1 MCTHRPQLRRTFHS
15 WFTAYTSLRLLI
27 TSITDSRPDHVG
39 IIKTHVTMPV
49 LMGKVCG
56 GPGPAV
62 MLISARVEPQ
72 PAVGVLRACGSES
85 TASWHAVSHILDV
98 HARSFPLLR
107 LTSRLPCRMC
117 KDNRHVNIALIRGLA
132 NKAQDLLGTVIPG
145 HAIWNQGTLLSGS
158 GPAY

>member
-1 MCTHRPQLRRTFHS
+1 
-15 WFTAYTSLRLLI
+15 
-27 TSITDSRPDHVG
+27 
-39 IIKTHVTMPV
+39 MPV
-49 LMGKVCG
+49 LIGKVCG

-117 KDNRHVNIALIRGLA
+117 KDNRHVYIALIQGSCKQSPGLVGYGDTRA
-132 NKAQDLLGTVIPG
+132 CNLEPRDPIVMFWMLSPCILRYGLLLMEAYHLNLTCMTSQL
-145 HAIWNQGTLLSGS
+145 AIRA
-158 GPAY
+158 PKCCRPCI